1 MSIPSL
7 TPPSQP
13 PTGNIP
19 SDPTQ
24 TLTPKEQ
31 ELFAEVKTVF
41 PGITRDQFLAD
52 FNSIQNLVQ
61 QFGKDFSSALQSLT
75 GEEPVLPQ
83 GQPNA
88 LSNLSRTPQ
97 GAAAGAARGN
107 EASGNKNAWFNAN
120 ASVAFAISFQSFM
133 KELSK
138 MKMMQTF
145 IEAKAIEQEASLAK
159 DVGQQIMN
167 AANEEAKT
175 HIASAVA
182 AGVSGALSF
191 ASGVYSLGA
200 LSKVK
205 GQEKAMEKSGE
216 LGTKA
221 GRSRLQ
227 QAYTAMETQ
236 TRAVSSIAQ
245 GLGSVAEAGKSAFTA
260 DSVIKKGAAEASA
273 EILRT
278 ALHLAQ
284 KRGDQASS
292 DKQKVDEL
300 FDSFNQTLRQLLEQ
314 NIKAGSL
321 LRS

>member
-7 TPPSQP
+7 TPPNQP

-31 ELFAEVKTVF
+31 ELFSEVKTVF
-41 PGITRDQFLAD
+41 PGITQDQFLAD
-52 FNSIQNLVQ
+52 FNSIQSLVQ
-61 QFGKDFSSALQSLT
+61 QFGQEFSNVLQNLT

-88 LSNLSRTPQ
+88 LSNLSKTPQ

-120 ASVAFAISFQSFM
+120 ASTAFAISFQSFM

-138 MKMMQTF
+138 MKMMQSF

-182 AGVSGALSF
+182 AGVSGAMSI
-191 ASGVYSLGA
+191 ASGAFSLGK
-200 LSKVK
+200 LS
-205 GQEKAMEKSGE
+205 Q
-216 LGTKA
+216 TKKLEATTDKTTEA
-221 GRSRLQ
+221 GVATVGR
-227 QAYTAMETQ
+227 AYQAMETS
-236 TRAVSSIAQ
+236 TRGVSSITQ
-245 GLGSVAEAGKSAFTA
+245 GLSSIAEMGKSAFTA
-260 DSVIKKGAAEASA
+260 DSVIKKGAHEASA

-292 DKQKVDEL
+292 DKQKLDEL